1 VFCALLL
8 SLVLQVFVTPRKS
21 IPDVRLDGT
30 SWQQQSSQQQYL
42 LFDSLASLPTQLPA
56 HIAPDSTATPAA
68 DGTATTAA
76 VQQSAHLA
84 PTAQQQSHSD
94 STAAPTAGP
103 QSAVQQARSAPST
116 DAVKA
121 IAAYLRQQLGLTL
134 FGFDVVVAQHSS
146 GSLQQEELQQ
156 GQQLE
161 QQEGE
166 LVVID
171 VNYFPNYRGGTDVP
185 AMFRAALRQAWVQHQ
200 QQLREQRQ

>member
-1 VFCALLL
+1 M
-8 SLVLQVFVTPRKS
+8 LQVFVTPRKS
-21 IPDVRLDGT
+21 IPDVHLDDT
-30 SWQQQSSQQQYL
+30 FWQQQSPQQQYL

-56 HIAPDSTATPAA
+56 HVAPALQQQSHSNSTATLAAGSTATLAAGSTAKPAADSTATPA
-68 DGTATTAA
+68 
-76 VQQSAHLA
+76 V
-84 PTAQQQSHSD
+84 D
-94 STAAPTAGP
+94 STATPAVGQ
-103 QSAVQQARSAPST
+103 QSAVQQASNAPST

-134 FGFDVVVAQHSS
+134 FGFDVVVARHSS
-146 GSLQQEELQQ
+146 GALQQEGLQQ
-156 GQQLE
+156 RQQLE

-185 AMFRAALRQAWVQHQ
+185 AMFRAALRQAWAQHQ